1 MLELHRSA
9 LNIYPL
15 HPSRSDALSA
25 FRVIFFFL
33 DTPLCQPRRLIGIYW
48 VQLAVLYSTGY
59 LAGIDRLCTFEDVE
73 AETTV
78 NHTSW

>member
-1 MLELHRSA
+1 MLELQRSA

-33 DTPLCQPRRLIGIYW
+33 DTPLCQPRHLIGIYW
-48 VQLAVLYSTGY
+48 VQSAVLCSTGY
-59 LAGIDRLCTFEDVE
+59 LSLALIDYVLSKVWL
-73 AETTV
+73 TV
-78 NHTSW
+78 VSASTW